1 MSISLYEATV
11 DNYLQ
16 VLKSMEV
23 VLDKGEMFCRENAID
38 LASIV
43 STRLIENMNPFQFQ
57 VISVVH
63 HSLGALEGLESGEF
77 APPLGYGNPD
87 YASLKTLVSQAY
99 SQVQLFDAAKV
110 NKWSGRT
117 LTFKIEGAEIPFT
130 VENFVLSFSL
140 PNFYFHAT
148 TTYDVL
154 RMKGVPLGKRDFMG
168 SMRVGV

>member
-23 VLDKGEMFCRENAID
+23 VLDKGEMFCRENGID

-63 HSLGALEGLESGEF
+63 HSLGALKGLESGEF

-110 NKWSGRT
+110 NKWSGQT
-117 LTFKIEGAEIPFT
+117 VTFKIECTEIPFT